1 MKCIKFLDVF
11 IKYLKGKIE
20 KIILFLK
27 VFFLK
32 DSKLSMNIK
41 RQNKNYNQF
50 ILKFYSY
57 LNKAPNFVFHFLK
70 I

>member
-27 VFFLK
+27 VFFQK
-32 DSKLSMNIK
+32 DSKLSINIK

-50 ILKFYSY
+50 ILKFY
-57 LNKAPNFVFHFLK
+57 KV

>member
-41 RQNKNYNQF
+41 RQNK
-50 ILKFYSY
+50 S
-57 LNKAPNFVFHFLK
+57 
-70 I
+70 

>member
-32 DSKLSMNIK
+32 DSKLSINIK

-50 ILKFYSY
+50 ILKFY
-57 LNKAPNFVFHFLK
+57 KV